1 MIFWQFISIYLSD
14 IIAII
19 VSDCCCYKSII
30 FTGVYILTFCL
41 LNNLSIYNLIPQQ
54 HFSLQMLVVPILALV
69 FAEGVDINNSYNLQG
84 FNSIVNSIIVE
95 SFASS
100 VVEEILFRNLIPAN
114 FSNKTTGMIVSG
126 LLFAVIHIKSFNMNI
141 NIIFRIFTVSMLF
154 NFLMFQTK
162 PNNILYHF
170 MWNLITL
177 SLFKTTDLQG
187 TTITSI
193 ELSNSTLVILLL
205 TLIYNLIK

>member
-19 VSDCCCYKSII
+19 LSDCCCYKSII
-30 FTGVYILTFCL
+30 FTGVYILTFCF
-41 LNNLSIYNLIPQQ
+41 LNDLSIYNLIPQQ

-69 FAEGVDINNSYNLQG
+69 FAGDVEINDVN
-84 FNSIVNSIIVE
+84 FIANSIIVE

-126 LLFAVIHIKSFNMNI
+126 LLFAVIHIKSLNMSI
-141 NIIFRIFTVSMLF
+141 NMIFRIFATSMLF

-205 TLIYNLIK
+205 TLIYNLK